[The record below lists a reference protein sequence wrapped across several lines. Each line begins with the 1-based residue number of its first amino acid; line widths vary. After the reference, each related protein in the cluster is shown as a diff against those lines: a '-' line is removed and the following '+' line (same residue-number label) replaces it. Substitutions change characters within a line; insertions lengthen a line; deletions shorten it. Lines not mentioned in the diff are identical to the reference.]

1 MGDSPPNANHMSDD
15 EFKKKVLEGLA
26 ALNKR
31 LIALETGQ
39 TAASTRLDSMEGKLN
54 KVEDDLGRFRS
65 EVDDRF
71 TQLHAAVQIVYD
83 GVREVLDQ
91 QDVEAK
97 ERMHFEIVLKRHER
111 WITGL
116 ASHAK
121 VELNRS

>member
-1 MGDSPPNANHMSDD
+1 MNDE
-15 EFKKKVLEGLA
+15 EFKKKVLEELA
-26 ALNKR
+26 SANKR

-39 TAASTRLDSMEGKLN
+39 ITVSTQLDKL
-54 KVEDDLGRFRS
+54 ESDLSQFSS

-83 GVREVLDQ
+83 GVRDVLDQ

-97 ERMHFEIVLKRHER
+97 ERMHFEIVLKRHEL
-111 WITGL
+111 WTTGL
-116 ASHAK
+116 ANHAK